1 MDLGSGI
8 TLGTTILTGG
18 AVIIKWI
25 SASSAKSN
33 GNGNGK
39 QRSYFECAAHS
50 GIVTMLEVLKNGQ
63 EEIRADIK
71 ELLSRG

>member
-1 MDLGSGI
+1 MDIGSGI
-8 TLGTTILTGG
+8 TLGATVISG
-18 AVIIKWI
+18 AAVVIKWI
-25 SASSAKSN
+25 SASAKSNTN
-33 GNGNGK
+33 GNGNK
-39 QRSYFECAAHS
+39 DRYFDCSAHS